1 MKQIHQEFEKGFIW
15 WAIGIAVF
23 GGFML
28 GGHIAMQIGFDMGLP
43 QALDVWIQV
52 HGHLQLVG
60 WAGLFIMG
68 VSLHFLPRMASVPV
82 QKRNTLKLILYL
94 TVLGLLLR
102 ANFEFWKA
110 YVDDE
115 NFVKVF
121 EYASRFGNIVE
132 FVGIIFYI
140 FVLLKTFLKAS
151 DFKKRGFEI
160 VKPFFILFL
169 LGWLIYSLVQASAV
183 LFERYEWIVWNK
195 WSIWVF
201 MNFTLFPISFAF
213 SILNFPLYIHLKPPA
228 KSIKYLGYAYLI
240 SVLTHA
246 FALLPTCEIT
256 MPFDFNFT
264 ALIVDLLIIALL
276 FNSGIIQ
283 RIFLPDLELS
293 KSPFWRR
300 DRIEEKG
307 SNLERKPRR
316 GYSDYGEFGRFE
328 LLIYSAYVWLLIG
341 LFLDILARVFMLAGL
356 NIHYGEDPVRHS
368 FFAGF
373 ITLLILGMAQRMLPG
388 FMHKSKIANT
398 KIVFWTFILG
408 NVSVFSRVVPML
420 VPLYLSGSMWIF
432 TKIML
437 YLFGVSG
444 FIAIASIILLYV
456 NLWKTLKMGEN
467 V

>member
-102 ANFEFWKA
+102 ANFEFWKV
-110 YVDDE
+110 YVKDE
-115 NFVKVF
+115 NFAKIFDYVSKL
-121 EYASRFGNIVE
+121 GNIAE
-132 FVGIIFYI
+132 FTGIIFYI
-140 FVLLKTFLKAS
+140 IVLLRTFIKAP

-160 VKPFFILFL
+160 VKPFFILFV
-169 LGWLIYSLVQASAV
+169 LGWFIYSLVQVSII
-183 LFERYEWIVWNK
+183 LLERYEWIAWNK
-195 WSIWVF
+195 WSISVF
-201 MNFTLFPISFAF
+201 IYFTLFPISFAF
-213 SILNFPLYIHLKPPA
+213 SILNFPLYIHLKPPT
-228 KSIKYLGYAYLI
+228 KSIKYLGYLYLI
-240 SVLTHA
+240 AILIHEFVS
-246 FALLPTCEIT
+246 LPVYAIT
-256 MPFDFNFT
+256 MPFDFNLS
-264 ALIVDLLIIALL
+264 ALIVDLVIIVLL
-276 FNSGIIQ
+276 FDSGIIQ
-283 RIFLPDLELS
+283 RIFLPDFELS

-300 DRIEEKG
+300 DGIEEKG

-444 FIAIASIILLYV
+444 FVAIASIILLYV